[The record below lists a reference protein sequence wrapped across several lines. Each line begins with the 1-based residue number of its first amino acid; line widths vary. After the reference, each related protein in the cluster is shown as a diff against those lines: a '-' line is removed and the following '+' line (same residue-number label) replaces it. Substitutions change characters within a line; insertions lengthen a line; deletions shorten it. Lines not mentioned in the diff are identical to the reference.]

1 MSYQLGI
8 KVAFDAIEELFKMS
22 PTIRQILFGYPDI
35 RQILKA
41 HQNKEFNILAIL
53 DNKNDTLANY
63 VEPGDILARDNTEI
77 LVTNTTDH
85 THFDGIVIN
94 GPCRGNVWKYTTV
107 KDSHSYKTGKRTNE
121 YFVQTYDWEE

>member
-8 KVAFDAIEELFKMS
+8 KVAFDAMEELYKMS

-41 HQNKEFNILAIL
+41 HQNGEFDILTIL

-63 VEPGDILARDNTEI
+63 VEPGDILARDNTEV

-85 THFDGIVIN
+85 KHFDGIIIN
-94 GPCRGNVWKYTTV
+94 GPCRGSVWKCTTV
-107 KDSHSYKTGKRTNE
+107 QDSHSYKTGKRTNE
-121 YFVQTYDWEE
+121 YLVQTYDWEE

>member
-8 KVAFDAIEELFKMS
+8 KTAFDAIEELFKMS

-41 HQNKEFNILAIL
+41 HQNEEFDILAIL

-77 LVTNTTDH
+77 LVTNTPDH
-85 THFDGIVIN
+85 THFDGIIIN
-94 GPCRGNVWKYTTV
+94 GPCRGSVWKCTTV

>member
-41 HQNKEFNILAIL
+41 HQNEELDILAIL

-85 THFDGIVIN
+85 THFDGIIIN
-94 GPCRGNVWKYTTV
+94 GPCRGSVWKCTTV